1 MTDLQ
6 LYKHI
11 VEYCSE
17 IHKDGL
23 CFVDPYNYQDFVEG
37 LEINDSEQGFE
48 AYISTD
54 GTLCFNIDDISHMIN
69 DFDTFKEELL
79 KESI

>member
-17 IHKDGL
+17 IHKDGM
-23 CFVDPYNYQDFVEG
+23 CFVDPYRYEDFVKG
-37 LEINDSEQGFE
+37 LDLYDCEQGFD
-48 AYISTD
+48 AHICAGGSIAFY
-54 GTLCFNIDDISHMIN
+54 IDDISHMID

-79 KESI
+79 KEAI